1 MAGRLLPDTNAFI
14 ALMRGDASAVRAF
27 DDATEVVLSAV
38 VLGELTYGAMN
49 SRSPEANLANL
60 KRLGEQC
67 RFAPVDEMVV
77 RRYGEVRLALKRKGR
92 PIPEN
97 DIWIAATAIA
107 LDATVLTDDAHFNE
121 VDGVELQRLFV
132 R

>member
-1 MAGRLLPDTNAFI
+1 
-14 ALMRGDASAVRAF
+14 
-27 DDATEVVLSAV
+27 
-38 VLGELTYGAMN
+38 MN

-60 KRLGEQC
+60 ERLREQC
-67 RFAPVDEMVV
+67 TFAPVDGLVV
-77 RRYGEVRLALKRKGR
+77 RRYGQVRLALKRKGR

-107 LDATVLTDDAHFNE
+107 LDATVLTDDAHFDE
-121 VDGVELQRLFV
+121 VDGLEVERLFA

>member
-1 MAGRLLPDTNAFI
+1 
-14 ALMRGDASAVRAF
+14 MRGDASAARAF
-27 DDATEVVLSAV
+27 DDAAEVVLSAV

-60 KRLGEQC
+60 ERLGEQC
-67 RFAPVDEMVV
+67 TFAPVDEIVV
-77 RRYGEVRLALKRKGR
+77 RRYGQVRLALKRKGR

-107 LDATVLTDDAHFNE
+107 LDATLLTDDAHFDE
-121 VDGVELQRLFV
+121 VDGLEIERLFA

>member
-1 MAGRLLPDTNAFI
+1 VAGRLLPDTNAFI
-14 ALMRGDASAVRAF
+14 ALLRGDASAVRAF
-27 DDATEVVLSAV
+27 DNATEVILSAV

-49 SRSPEANLANL
+49 SRSPEANLANVQ
-60 KRLGEQC
+60 RLREQC

-97 DIWIAATAIA
+97 DIWITATAIA
-107 LDATVLTDDAHFNE
+107 LDATVLTDDAHFDE
-121 VDGVELQRLFV
+121 IDGLELQRLFA

>member
-1 MAGRLLPDTNAFI
+1 
-14 ALMRGDASAVRAF
+14 MRGDASAARAF
-27 DDATEVVLSAV
+27 DDAAEVVLSAV

-60 KRLGEQC
+60 ERLGEQC
-67 RFAPVDEMVV
+67 TFAPVDGIVV
-77 RRYGEVRLALKRKGR
+77 RRYGQVRLALKRKGR

-107 LDATVLTDDAHFNE
+107 LDATLLTDNSHFDE
-121 VDGVELQRLFV
+121 VDGLDLERLFA